1 MKTLPW
7 RRSDLIAEIND
18 KVWMYLSP
26 AADVETELLQAA
38 ALLRMPSSE
47 LLAIAQLQFL
57 ASAELGV
64 LLDQLP
70 RLMRRLATTTTSEE
84 EWSAERVRGAIQWS
98 KTLSMRNATGL
109 PHLYIT
115 EPSRRAFQTPEN
127 EMLVHLLD
135 ETVRLGKLTGWYQS
149 TSEAIGRLFT
159 ERVNVAERWRH
170 TRSLAGVE
178 RRPLTPAKIARIRSG
193 RHRRRYD
200 AALSAWAVYQEL
212 VARLDRKA
220 IRRVV
225 ESNGLV
231 TQNEPRLFEL
241 QVTMRVIDAIRAA
254 GWDAPPLGLWEG
266 ALRLQATRGRDV
278 LTLYYQS
285 VPAALS
291 RDSHYRAVQ
300 RSHQIQAGGLIP
312 DLIVHRPEHTGA
324 EWLLIEVKGGAR
336 RVEHSARAALI
347 DLLAYRRAFEP
358 ALVGCSRYGLGVAFG
373 AELKADTD
381 GEIGLVTPDS
391 LEAALDPTL
400 L

>member
-254 GWDAPPLGLWEG
+254 GWDAPPLGLLGGG
-266 ALRLQATRGRDV
+266 ASPSGNPRTRCLDAVLPVRTGRPQQGLPLPRRTAITPDTSWRV
-278 LTLYYQS
+278 D
-285 VPAALS
+285 P
-291 RDSHYRAVQ
+291 
-300 RSHQIQAGGLIP
+300 RSHCP
-312 DLIVHRPEHTGA
+312 
-324 EWLLIEVKGGAR
+324 
-336 RVEHSARAALI
+336 SARTH
-347 DLLAYRRAFEP
+347 RRRMAPNRGE
-358 ALVGCSRYGLGVAFG
+358 GWG
-373 AELKADTD
+373 AS
-381 GEIGLVTPDS
+381 G
-391 LEAALDPTL
+391 
-400 L
+400 